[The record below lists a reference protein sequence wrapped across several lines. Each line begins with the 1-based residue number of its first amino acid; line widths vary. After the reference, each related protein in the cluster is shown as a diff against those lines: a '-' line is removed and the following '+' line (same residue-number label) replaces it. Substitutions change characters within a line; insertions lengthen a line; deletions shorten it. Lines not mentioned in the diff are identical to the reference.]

1 MTGTDRI
8 TLVIL
13 KPDGQ
18 REKFTLSSWV
28 GIPRKHE
35 LMWIGE
41 EPYMVVE
48 VEYAV
53 SEGLFGAR
61 AIEAAGVYV
70 RMLDEFERE
79 AVAKRLQGPPKDNSE
94 MPFRP

>member
-1 MTGTDRI
+1 
-8 TLVIL
+8 
-13 KPDGQ
+13 
-18 REKFTLSSWV
+18 
-28 GIPRKHE
+28 
-35 LMWIGE
+35 MWIGE

-79 AVAKRLQGPPKDNSE
+79 AVAKRLQGPPKDDGN